1 MIRGFLSLYSF
12 NYPRIVIYMLQST
25 EYMVKPY
32 LQWYWRT
39 ANFTQVARRRSLDM
53 TRRAKLLL
61 LMIRLGMALQI
72 ALAIVLLVYAY
83 DERNWQ
89 LFNIGVVVLLS
100 FPVMWAHLITI
111 PLVLARH
118 LIAVPLERRIV
129 KQSAELF
136 NKHGGIK
143 IAVLGSY
150 GKTTVKELLLTVLGA
165 GKDVA
170 ATPANKNVAASHAR
184 WVRTLTGKEEVL
196 IIEYGEGAPGDIKR
210 FADTTKPD
218 LAVITGVAPA
228 HLDQYKTLEAA
239 AQDIFSIVD
248 VVGSEN
254 TYVNR
259 ESEPL
264 LSYVDKNQDGYDAS
278 EAMGWK
284 ISKISV
290 SVDKTSFVM
299 KKGKKTLNLHSG
311 LVGRHL
317 VGPLAFCAAIASEL
331 GMTNKQI
338 EKGVADTKPFEHRMQ
353 PRLLAGGWVIDDT
366 YNGNLEGVRAGLSL
380 LSELKAKRKIYVT
393 PGLVDQGEQTEAI
406 HHEVGELIAD
416 AKPDKVVLMKNSV
429 TAFIQAGL
437 TAKEYSGE
445 VVIEDDP
452 LRFYTH
458 LDQVIAV
465 GDVVLMQNDWTDN
478 YN

>member
-61 LMIRLGMALQI
+61 LVIRLGIALQI

-83 DERNWQ
+83 DARNWQ
-89 LFNIGVVVLLS
+89 LFNIGVVLLLS

-118 LIAVPLERRIV
+118 LIAAPHERRLV
-129 KQSAELF
+129 KQSAALF
-136 NKHGGIK
+136 SKHEGIK

-150 GKTTVKELLLTVLGA
+150 GKTTVKELLRTVLSA

-254 TYVNR
+254 TYINR

-264 LSYVDKNQDGYDAS
+264 LPYISKNQEGYDAS
-278 EAMGWK
+278 ETMGWK
-284 ISKISV
+284 ISKIAV

-299 KKGKKTLNLHSG
+299 KKGKKTLKLYTG

-380 LSELKAKRKIYVT
+380 LGELKAKRKIYVT

-406 HHEVGELIAD
+406 HQEVGELIAD